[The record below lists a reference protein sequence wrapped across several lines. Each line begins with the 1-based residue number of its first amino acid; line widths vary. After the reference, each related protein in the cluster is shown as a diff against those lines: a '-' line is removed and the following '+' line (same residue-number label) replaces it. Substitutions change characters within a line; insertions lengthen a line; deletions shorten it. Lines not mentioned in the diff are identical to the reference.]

1 MPSPSF
7 PLRTER
13 LLLRFFTD
21 DDLAAFHD
29 MQSREEV
36 VRYLDWGPQ
45 SREQASERLERMKHL
60 TSFDG
65 ERAAIRLAV
74 VLPESGVV
82 VGDVSVWRMSDGH
95 AQGEIGFVIHPDHQ
109 GHGYA
114 AEACAALLEMGFAQ
128 LGLHRVI
135 GRADARNVASKRL
148 MERLGMRHEAHF
160 RENEFIKGEWSDEV
174 WYAILASE
182 WQARG

>member
-1 MPSPSF
+1 MPNPTF

-13 LLLRFFTD
+13 LVLRFFTD
-21 DDLAAFHD
+21 DDLDAYHD

-36 VRYLDWGPQ
+36 VRYLYWGPQ
-45 SREQASERLERMKHL
+45 SREEASERLERMKHL
-60 TSFDG
+60 TSLDS

-74 VLPESGVV
+74 VLPESGVL
-82 VGDVSVWRMSDGH
+82 VGDVSLWRTSEEH

-114 AEACAALLEMGFAQ
+114 AEACAVLLEMGFGQ

-135 GRADARNVASKRL
+135 GRADSRNIGSVRL
-148 MERLGMRHEAHF
+148 MERLGMRREALF
-160 RENEFIKGEWSDEV
+160 RENEFVKGEWSDEV

-182 WQARG
+182 WQPRA